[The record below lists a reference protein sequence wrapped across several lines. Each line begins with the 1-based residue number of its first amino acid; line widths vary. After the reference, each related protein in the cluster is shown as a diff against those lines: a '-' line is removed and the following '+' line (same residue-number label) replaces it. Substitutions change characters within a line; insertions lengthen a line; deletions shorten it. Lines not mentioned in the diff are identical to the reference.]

1 VARVRERAKQENDR
15 RIFLNAMAQVKQ
27 GMVLGVDKTYAEPII
42 WTVEWA
48 QYYYK
53 YPISRSN

>member
-1 VARVRERAKQENDR
+1 MRAKQENDR

-27 GMVLGVDKTYAEPII
+27 GMVLGVDKTYVEPII
-42 WTVEWA
+42 WTVECA
-48 QYYYK
+48 QHYYK

>member
-1 VARVRERAKQENDR
+1 MRAKQENDR

-27 GMVLGVDKTYAEPII
+27 VMVLGVDNNTYAEPII